1 VVALLQTFFLSI
13 NECLS
18 HFLHKV
24 KIKCRIDDTS
34 VIKIYYLRIVIGFI
48 HDCINEKGSRVRVRH
63 YTRSCILIEF
73 YNSVL

>member
-1 VVALLQTFFLSI
+1 MFITLSTQSI
-13 NECLS
+13 IRCQVDDGS
-18 HFLHKV
+18 V
-24 KIKCRIDDTS
+24 K
-34 VIKIYYLRIVIGFI
+34 KIYYLRIVTGFI

>member
-1 VVALLQTFFLSI
+1 MVALLQTFFYPLM
-13 NECLS
+13 NVY
-18 HFLHKV
+18 HTFYTK
-24 KIKCRIDDTS
+24 KKKCRIDDTS